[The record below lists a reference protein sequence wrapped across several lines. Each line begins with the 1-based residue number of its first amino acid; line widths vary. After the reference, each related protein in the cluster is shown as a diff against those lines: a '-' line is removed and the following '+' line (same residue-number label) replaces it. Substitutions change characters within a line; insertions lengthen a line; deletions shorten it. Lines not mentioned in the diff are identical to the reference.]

1 MIDGFLPT
9 ITTCSM
15 PRVNE
20 ASALVS
26 LSMSQRVGAATTY
39 IPEGMSD
46 HIHFASVWLIV
57 QTRLI
62 EAMENEANEGMER
75 TQKGWEAPAN
85 YDDV

>member
-1 MIDGFLPT
+1 MFHAPSERSECIG
-9 ITTCSM
+9 I
-15 PRVNE
+15 
-20 ASALVS
+20 S
-26 LSMSQRVGAATTY
+26 LHEPGKRVGAATTY
-39 IPEGMSD
+39 IPEGRSD

-75 TQKGWEAPAN
+75 IQKGWEAPAN